1 MNKRAGYVYMA
12 TTCSMVVLA
21 PGRFA
26 IGLILVIQMCLLMFL
41 GTLFRSLIR
50 VLKMEKMS
58 STLMLSFMVFFT
70 IFFRQLVILMMPDAA
85 LQLGFL
91 FYLITVSTFIT
102 AFLFDDKT
110 SSLSDE
116 LKVNMFQAML
126 FSVFGLLFSLFRDI
140 VGYGT
145 ITIVSSKGIIE
156 KVLFDKYDVSIL
168 SFVASIP
175 GALIIASIIL
185 VFYTLILNKV
195 KIIKKAGSEK

>member
-185 VFYTLILNKV
+185 VFYTLFLNKV

>member
-185 VFYTLILNKV
+185 VFYTLFLNKV
-195 KIIKKAGSEK
+195 

>member
-145 ITIVSSKGIIE
+145 ITIVSSKGIFE

-185 VFYTLILNKV
+185 VFYTLFLNKV